1 MNRADALAESLLESG
16 ITAMKIW
23 PFDPPAQENGGLDI
37 SAAEMKKAI
46 EPFEKIRKAVG
57 DRMDIMVE
65 FHSLW
70 NLPTAKKIARALEP
84 YAPMWYED
92 PIRMNSP
99 QALAE
104 YARST
109 DVWVCASE
117 TLGSRWPYKDIAGK
131 RRASRRDGRPV
142 LDRRAHR
149 GTKDRVA
156 GGNLAPSVSRR
167 TIASARWGSSRPC
180 TCRSASRI
188 R

>member
-1 MNRADALAESLLESG
+1 
-16 ITAMKIW
+16 
-23 PFDPPAQENGGLDI
+23 
-37 SAAEMKKAI
+37 MKKAI

-70 NLPTAKKIARALEP
+70 NLPAAKKIARALEP

-109 DVWVCASE
+109 DGGFA
-117 TLGSRWPYKDIAGK
+117 RAK
-131 RRASRRDGRPV
+131 R
-142 LDRRAHR
+142 
-149 GTKDRVA
+149 
-156 GGNLAPSVSRR
+156 
-167 TIASARWGSSRPC
+167 
-180 TCRSASRI
+180 
-188 R
+188 

>member
-1 MNRADALAESLLESG
+1 MNRADALAENLLESG

-23 PFDPPAQENGGLDI
+23 PFDP
-37 SAAEMKKAI
+37 AAIETRGFSSPPTQMKKAI

-57 DRMDIMVE
+57 DRMEIMVE

-84 YAPMWYED
+84 YAPTWYED

-117 TLGSRWPYKDIAGK
+117 TLGSRCPYKECSTATRFTSSWSTCAG
-131 RRASRRDGRPV
+131 P
-142 LDRRAHR
+142 
-149 GTKDRVA
+149 A
-156 GGNLAPSVSRR
+156 G
-167 TIASARWGSSRPC
+167 
-180 TCRSASRI
+180 
-188 R
+188 